1 MPAAIGFIAERGFAF
16 RTPIVRGVEALSAHA
31 GWILATLAMLGEP
44 QVLQDWQRGVGLRWQ
59 PDRDDLRGQLHGEL
73 RRVVDPDQ
81 WEETGPHR
89 GHQLC
94 SDARAYFARSI
105 SKANA
110 CKFAALSFAS
120 SSSAPT
126 DADLRAGC
134 SSTENTCNGADAS
147 SMGTVN
153 TCLPL
158 PATCTATVAQYS
170 ACIVE
175 ETAFFNQSV
184 PPLASCS
191 TVTRAD
197 FNAVF
202 DVTTGINQGAS
213 CAALTAACPDLVFA
227 SPI

>member
-1 MPAAIGFIAERGFAF
+1 MRNGLIGLTSALVFASTMAATGCSDSSGGQTPASGGSSNGSGGSSGGSGGQDSGGADSSSGGSAAVDGGTVTGIGASA
-16 RTPIVRGVEALSAHA
+16 ALNALTTVQAS
-31 GWILATLAMLGEP
+31 
-44 QVLQDWQRGVGLRWQ
+44 
-59 PDRDDLRGQLHGEL
+59 
-73 RRVVDPDQ
+73 
-81 WEETGPHR
+81 
-89 GHQLC
+89 QLC

-147 SMGTVN
+147 SMGTMN

-170 ACIVE
+170 ECIVE